1 MQFKDLYL
9 KDVNRELN
17 PAVSADDLTDE
28 TVNTEIG
35 EYVFTDEIIN
45 GVAAVVGGIKNAGA
59 SHNGIWVSGYFGSGK
74 SHFMKFIDYCFSGK
88 FGPAARQRMKEA
100 VAQRDNLT
108 HPESKSDV
116 TIAEWN
122 EIQLWLGKAD
132 VESVIF
138 NIGSV
143 HNSHAAE
150 GQEFIEVFWNQF
162 NRMRGYNGFSIPLAQ
177 LVEVPL
183 DRAGKFGAFKQKLA
197 EDGFDWEKDAYS
209 LSITELDMVL
219 DCAKELLP
227 TLTVDPIRERL
238 TKNDMVLSVETFL
251 AELEKY
257 VSTKSKDYRLVF
269 FADEISQ
276 FIDGRK
282 ALLLQLQEIV
292 TGFRN
297 VCKDKVWLICTA
309 QLDLSEMLDECKI
322 NQTSDDFGKIKGRF
336 EIKVMLKGTN
346 VDFITKKRILEKKPE
361 CEIDLRKNYKA
372 KKPAIDAQYQLPTGY
387 ESYPDEASYVDAYP
401 FVPYQFK
408 LVAQVFNAFQQKGYI
423 DREVKDNARSVL
435 NVTFGVAKVTQENE
449 VGTFVSFDQFFGTMF
464 KGSLSATGQRSLKNA
479 ADIAATYP
487 DKTEFARRVVNVLF
501 MICNLDAP
509 VMQTFPATIDNVTT
523 LLLRDLDYPKLTLK
537 HDVEAVVHYLC
548 DKNVLQVIPAKG
560 SVPETFQ
567 FYTEDEIE
575 VATAIKSKTVDV
587 NTMANELQKV
597 IFQILGSPS
606 PKESFH
612 SGRFSVGVDILGRHF
627 LANNAAIAVSFMV
640 DSNGEE
646 KDYVRLK
653 NADNCLCFFMAD
665 QYAADAAF
673 KNAFNWYCQATMYFK
688 DTPATTETRSKT
700 IARFKEKATET
711 LKSKIEPTVKKLLET
726 CPVLSGQ
733 GEFALTAEKPSDRY
747 RKAMKLHLEQLY
759 SHAGEVDG
767 LPTDQKT
774 LAEKIKRPVTPDEYG
789 PLNVMTDAENTVE
802 NFLNAK
808 QSDLSVTD
816 VVDHF
821 RKVPYGWD
829 ENCTLYVL
837 NELVRR
843 GIRDFA
849 YNGTGGVPTATVA
862 DKLAKDTAHFAIRKK
877 SAIPDAVINAFVA
890 AWKSI
895 FGPTVFG
902 GQPSKMPTELIRGA
916 KELLD
921 QEIKKDSDVIETV
934 GSYPFA
940 APLKEERTAFLQWR
954 DEADEATFLKKVA
967 DASAEAAPRRNQ
979 TNQIRDFAANQFKK
993 FKDVLAFASSNM
1005 ANAQF
1010 LSAEQKEAFDK
1021 LASAKDD
1028 PAPYSNLPSYLKIC
1042 KDAQK
1047 QFDTIRAEKRAKIE
1061 ADYGACFDE
1070 LEAFADSKGVARTAF
1085 EDRAAT
1091 IAAKKSPEDL
1101 MTLENTINTVATF
1114 RTQQMSRIIAAI
1126 PQPPPQ
1132 QESGEK
1138 PVKQAT
1144 TCLVHLQTHTVKPLA
1159 SEADV
1164 DQYLGTIKQ
1173 TLMAKINAG
1182 QEVIV
1187 D

>member
-1 MQFKDLYL
+1 MKFQELYL
-9 KDVNRELN
+9 KDINRELN

-45 GVAAVVGGIKNAGA
+45 GVAAVMGGIKNASA

-74 SHFMKFIDYCFSGK
+74 SHFMKFIDYCFSSK

-100 VAQRDNLT
+100 VAQRDQFT

-122 EIQLWLGKAD
+122 DIQNWLGKAD
-132 VESVIF
+132 VETVIF

-143 HNSHAAE
+143 HNSHASE

-162 NRMRGYNGFSIPLAQ
+162 NKMRGYNGFSIPLAQ
-177 LVEVPL
+177 LVEAPL
-183 DRAGKFGAFKQKLA
+183 DKAGKFNEFKERLSA
-197 EDGFDWEKDAYS
+197 DGFDWGRDAYS

-219 DCAKELLP
+219 DFAKELLP
-227 TLTVDPIRERL
+227 SLSVDSVRERL

-251 AELEKY
+251 AELQKY
-257 VSTKSKDYRLVF
+257 VGAKPKDYRLVF

-282 ALLLQLQEIV
+282 ALLLQLQQVV
-292 TGFRN
+292 TGFRD

-309 QLDLSEMLDECKI
+309 QLDLSEMLDECHV

-361 CEIDLRKNYKA
+361 CEIDLRNAYNTTKA
-372 KKPAIDAQYQLPTGY
+372 AIDAQYQLPVGY
-387 ESYPDEASYVDAYP
+387 EKYPDENAYVDAYP

-408 LVAQVFNAFQQKGYI
+408 LVAQVFNAFQLKGYI

-435 NVTFGVAKVTQENE
+435 NVTFGVAKATQENE

-487 DKTEFARRVVNVLF
+487 EKADFARRVVNVLF

-509 VMQTFPATIDNVTT
+509 VMQTFPATIENVTT
-523 LLLRDLDYPKLTLK
+523 LLLRDLKTPKLTIK
-537 HDVEAVVHYLC
+537 HDVEAVIHYLC

-560 SVPETFQ
+560 TMPETFQ

-597 IFQILGSPS
+597 IFQTVGTPS
-606 PKESFH
+606 NKEAFH

-627 LANNAAIAVSFMV
+627 LANNPAVAVSFMV
-640 DSNGEE
+640 DANGEQM
-646 KDYVRLK
+646 DVVRLK
-653 NADNCLCFFMAD
+653 NDDNCLCFFMAD
-665 QYAADAAF
+665 QYAADASF
-673 KNAFNWYCQATMYFK
+673 RNAFNWYCQAQMYFR

-700 IARFKEKATET
+700 IGRFREKATET
-711 LKSKIEPTVKKLLET
+711 LKAKIEPTVRKLLET
-726 CPVLSGQ
+726 CAVLSGQ
-733 GEFALTAEKPSDRY
+733 GDLQLVAEKPADRY
-747 RKAMKLHLEQLY
+747 RKAMKLHLEHLY

-774 LAEKIKRPVTPDEYG
+774 LAEKIRRPVMQGDYG
-789 PLNVMTDAENTVE
+789 PLNVMMDAENTVE
-802 NFLNAK
+802 NYLNSK
-808 QSDLSVTD
+808 QADLSVTD

-821 RKVPYGWD
+821 LKVPYGWD

-849 YNGTGGVPTATVA
+849 YNGAGGVPSATVA
-862 DKLAKDTAHFAIRKK
+862 EKLAKDTAHFAIRKK
-877 SAIPDAVINAFVA
+877 SSIPDAVINAFIA
-890 AWKSI
+890 AWKNI

-916 KELLD
+916 KELLAR
-921 QEIKKDSDVIETV
+921 EIAADSSVIETIA
-934 GSYPFA
+934 SYPFS
-940 APLKEERTAFLQWR
+940 APLKDERAMFTQWH
-954 DEADEATFLKKVA
+954 DEADETKFLSKVA
-967 DASAEAAPRRNQ
+967 EVSSEAATRRNQ
-979 TNQIRDFAANQFKK
+979 TNQIREFAADQFRK
-993 FKDVLAFASSNM
+993 FKEVISFAASNQS
-1005 ANAQF
+1005 NAQF
-1010 LSAEQKEAFDK
+1010 LSQEQKAAFDK

-1028 PAPYSNLPSYLKIC
+1028 PTPYSNLQSYVKIR
-1042 KDAQK
+1042 KDAEK
-1047 QFDTIRAEKRAKIE
+1047 QFDAIRTEKRAKIE
-1061 ADYGACFDE
+1061 ESYGACFDE
-1070 LEAFADSKGVARTAF
+1070 LEALAESKGVARTAF
-1085 EDRAAT
+1085 ADRNTT
-1091 IAAKKSPEDL
+1091 IAAKKSPPEL
-1101 MTLENTINTVATF
+1101 MTLENTINTLGAF
-1114 RTQQMSRIIAAI
+1114 RTQQTNLIIAAI
-1126 PQPPPQ
+1126 PKAPTTG
-1132 QESGEK
+1132 GEPSK
-1138 PVKQAT
+1138 PT
-1144 TCLVHLQTHTVKPLA
+1144 PCLVHLATHTAKPLVN
-1159 SEADV
+1159 EADV
-1164 DQYLGTIKQ
+1164 DQYLGAFKEK
-1173 TLMAKINAG
+1173 LMAKINAG